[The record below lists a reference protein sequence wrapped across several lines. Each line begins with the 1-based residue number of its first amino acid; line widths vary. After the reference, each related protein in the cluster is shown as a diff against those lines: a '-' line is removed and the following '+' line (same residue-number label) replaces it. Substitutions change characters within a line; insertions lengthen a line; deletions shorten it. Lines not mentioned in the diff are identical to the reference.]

1 MNCALAFFSYKI
13 ILGWA
18 QPPMATNSIHEKIY
32 PWFFVGVRMAILQK
46 IYLYVHE
53 LADYLNAI

>member
-1 MNCALAFFSYKI
+1 
-13 ILGWA
+13 
-18 QPPMATNSIHEKIY
+18 MATNSIYEKVY
-32 PWFFVGVRMAILQK
+32 PWFFVVVRMAILQR